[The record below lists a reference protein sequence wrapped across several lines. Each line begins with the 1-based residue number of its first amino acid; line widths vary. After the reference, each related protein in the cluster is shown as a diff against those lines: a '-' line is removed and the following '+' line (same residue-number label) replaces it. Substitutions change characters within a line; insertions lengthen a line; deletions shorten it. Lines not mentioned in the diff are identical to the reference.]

1 MNRELQELEATLGAA
16 TPAAVPPQLVERI
29 GAALAAGVRP
39 ADPAEKVVPFP
50 APRRVP
56 ASRAQPSYR
65 WGWAAAAV
73 AMAGALAA
81 WLVPG
86 DDAAE
91 PVVVSSRK
99 WHQSLP
105 IPAARQ
111 SGPGPVVASQLGG
124 VLDEGVVWARN
135 GQPLRKVRVLYIDRH
150 MARDRNGKPVE
161 VSVPRVQY
169 LLLPERID

>member
-1 MNRELQELEATLGAA
+1 MNRELQELEATLGTL

-29 GAALAAGVRP
+29 EAALAAEARP
-39 ADPAEKVVPFP
+39 ANPAEKVVPFP
-50 APRRVP
+50 AVRRAP
-56 ASRAQPSYR
+56 ASRARPAYR

-81 WLVPG
+81 WFVPG
-86 DDAAE
+86 DDPAE

-111 SGPGPVVASQLGG
+111 SAPGFVVASQLGG

-150 MARDRNGKPVE
+150 MARDRGGKPVE

-169 LLLPERID
+169 LLLPERVD